1 MSTAVI
7 ASEAH
12 PTASKTA
19 PGPDLRALAE
29 LSVLTEASAPA
40 VLSFVQQRFGDRAAI
55 ASSFGVEDIVLLHLA
70 SVYAPSLTVFTLDTG
85 RLPEETHEVMELVRR
100 RFQLRIETFAPERA
114 AVERLESEQGYY
126 SFRASLQARKDCC
139 GVRKVEPL
147 RRALAGKQAW
157 LTGLRREQTQTR
169 TAIDVAGW
177 DDGFGLWKFNPL
189 SSWTTA
195 QTWAYV
201 QEHSLPYNRL
211 HDLGYP
217 SIGCA
222 PCTRAVKP
230 YEDLRAGRW
239 WWENAEHKECGLH
252 RQP

>member
-1 MSTAVI
+1 MSSADAALEALPNTI
-7 ASEAH
+7 APNRKPH
-12 PTASKTA
+12 
-19 PGPDLRALAE
+19 LAE
-29 LSVLTEASAPA
+29 IAAVSVLTEGDTPA
-40 VLSFVQQRFGDRAAI
+40 VLAFIEQRFGARAAI

-70 SVYAPSLTVFTLDTG
+70 SVHAPSVTVFTLDTG
-85 RLPEETHEVMELVRR
+85 RLPEETYEVMELVRR
-100 RFQLRIETFAPERA
+100 RFQLRIETYAPERVD
-114 AVERLESEQGYY
+114 VERLETEHGYA
-126 SFRASLQARKDCC
+126 SFKESLAARKACC
-139 GVRKVEPL
+139 GVRKVAPL
-147 RRALAGKQAW
+147 RRALAGRQAW
-157 LTGLRREQTQTR
+157 LTGLRREQTETR
-169 TAIDVAGW
+169 TDIDVAGW

-189 SSWTTA
+189 ASWTTA

-201 QEHSLPYNRL
+201 KEHGLPYNRL

-252 RQP
+252 RR